1 MNVFTDCGYP
11 PVSVRR
17 GRAALRAVEWRLAD
31 AVNIRRDADEPQ
43 LWRPAGKP
51 HRLCASPALPV
62 FCFIPREGRGS
73 QITFWLSGLSLSCTV
88 TSGGA
93 DIYGGT
99 RRQLGVLPG
108 RPLDFVTAGNG
119 VVKVLVEGAPPV
131 YITYGADLSPVMAGE
146 VPALPEVG
154 IGVADVQMVRQQV
167 RGGRLSGSSDGR
179 TAGMLAAADNA
190 LLVERAAEAYSALKA
205 RAAAIGRFVQP
216 VLARWRIVD
225 ADGDT
230 LMRGPWVYPSAVQGF
245 QCTGAVSFASADSLA
260 TVSDGVLQAQ
270 TYRLRL
276 IGSLPQ
282 LSEPWRS
289 VAARMVV
296 EVTEEVEPSGASGAV
311 NPGYVDVDPQ
321 GASSARVY
329 LPGCSP
335 EGAANQGLYRSRLV
349 EALRGAARTSRVVQV
364 IDKPFGGAA
373 APASVSCHTA
383 AAVVAPDSGA
393 DGFAYTSAL
402 RAGGALFLANPARLG
417 TPAIPGGCFAI
428 ADGLYSPLVTASDGA
443 DSFTSG
449 SRILSLTPLAGT
461 ALAYSLTDDLAP
473 HVEAPQVVAT
483 ASGVPQEG
491 AVHFVGT
498 GAGTPRPVAS
508 VTGAGH
514 IVAMAQPPRAGSGW
528 DFARTRLLLFGTDGI
543 RLATFGA
550 AGEMRACAPFDPR
563 GVASAGGVCA
573 GLAPGGG
580 SCLYALAG
588 GDLLCI
594 LPSRTDTLL
603 RGCDARA
610 VAWSGRFGELWL
622 LYDDR
627 LERMT
632 RRGERIRVLADE
644 LSGYSDIVFGR
655 FGAQTLA
662 ATADSLYT
670 LEREDEPEVV
680 RCRVRLMGEAPGM
693 ARSVELGVCG
703 REVTGS
709 VVLSGDNGSEVPE
722 MLASFGLRGQVN
734 APVALPLRVP
744 YRRRLTLEA
753 DLRLSP
759 GSSVRLEAI
768 SSRGT
773 S

>member
-1 MNVFTDCGYP
+1 MKVFTDCGYP
-11 PVSVRR
+11 PVSVSK
-17 GRAALRAVEWRLAD
+17 GRAALRAVEWRLD
-31 AVNIRRDADEPQ
+31 EAVNIRRDTDEPQ

-51 HRLCASPALPV
+51 RCLCASPALPV

-73 QITFWLSGLSLSCTV
+73 QVTFWLSGLSLSYTV

-99 RRQLGVLPG
+99 RRQLGALPG

-119 VVKVLVEGAPPV
+119 VVKVLVEGAPAV
-131 YITYGADLSPVMAGE
+131 YITYGADLSFVMAGAA
-146 VPALPEVG
+146 PSLPEVG
-154 IGVADVQMVRQQV
+154 IGVADVQMMRQQV
-167 RGGRLSGSSDGR
+167 RGGKLSGASGGR
-179 TAGMLAAADNA
+179 SAGMLAAADNN
-190 LLVERAAEAYSALKA
+190 LLVERASEAYSALKA
-205 RAAAIGRFVQP
+205 RAVAQGRFVQP
-216 VLARWRIVD
+216 VLARWRILD
-225 ADGDT
+225 ADGGT

-245 QCTGAVSFASADSLA
+245 QCTGAVSFASSDSLA
-260 TVSDGVLQAQ
+260 TVSDAVLQAQ

-282 LSEPWRS
+282 LPEPWRS

-296 EVTEEVEPSGASGAV
+296 EVTEEVEPSGTAGAV

-321 GASSARVY
+321 GVSSARVY

-364 IDKPFGGAA
+364 IDKPFGGASV
-373 APASVSCHTA
+373 PASVSSHTA
-383 AAVVAPDSGA
+383 GVEAPDSGA

-402 RAGGALFLANPARLG
+402 RAGAALFLANPARLG
-417 TPAIPGGCFAI
+417 APAIPGGCFAI
-428 ADGLYSPLVTASDGA
+428 ADGRYSPLVTASDGA

-473 HVEAPQVVAT
+473 HVEAPQVAAT
-483 ASGVPQEG
+483 ASGVPEEG
-491 AVHFVGT
+491 TVHFVDT
-498 GAGTPRPVAS
+498 GADTSRPVAS

-550 AGEMRACAPFDPR
+550 GGEMRACAPFDPR
-563 GVASAGGVCA
+563 GVASAGDVCA

-655 FGAQTLA
+655 FGGQTLV

-670 LEREDEPEVV
+670 LEREDAPEVV

-693 ARSVELGVCG
+693 ARSAELGVCG

-759 GSSVRLEAI
+759 RSSVRLEVI